1 MIFRAKNL
9 EFWTSNWLL
18 EQWTLEMSWVQHKCV
33 LPCLFCVFL
42 VILVRRITITVKSV
56 VFCLFRGY
64 NQPALL
70 LLENQ
75 ENCYCLLVFLLY
87 LTTSYKRKPI
97 SRHSGHGVWKSQKNS
112 HSLLRAEAC
121 GQTVFITR
129 QVSFYISK
137 LVENAKIK
145 KKIQMRHFIWFS
157 NNVSVMK
164 IMKIQ
169 SRVFGQKVKIWN
181 INELRGVLRK
191 RQET

>member
-97 SRHSGHGVWKSQKNS
+97 SRHTVD
-112 HSLLRAEAC
+112 
-121 GQTVFITR
+121 TVFENHRKTLIHYCELKLAVKQYYQTG
-129 QVSFYISK
+129 QVLYYK
-137 LVENAKIK
+137 TGGKCQN
-145 KKIQMRHFIWFS
+145 
-157 NNVSVMK
+157 
-164 IMKIQ
+164 
-169 SRVFGQKVKIWN
+169 
-181 INELRGVLRK
+181 
-191 RQET
+191 